1 MVYFF
6 DHLMTCDCCEDACVE
21 RKCLLSISYEK
32 PDKKNLDYLYK
43 SEGEIKLK
51 TNRVFFTQFII
62 Q

>member
-1 MVYFF
+1 
-6 DHLMTCDCCEDACVE
+6 MTCDCCEDACVE